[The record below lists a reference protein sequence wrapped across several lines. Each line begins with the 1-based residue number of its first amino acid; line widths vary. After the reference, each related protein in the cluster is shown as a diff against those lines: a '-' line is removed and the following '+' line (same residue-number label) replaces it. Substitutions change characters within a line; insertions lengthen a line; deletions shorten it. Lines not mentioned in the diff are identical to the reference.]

1 LYKNQGEENSGWA
14 SANNLKK
21 LSLQVSGLNTQRF
34 NECLDGNE
42 YRSLS
47 DRDNA
52 LAVSSGLQGTPSFVI
67 EKRDGTGREILLG
80 AYPFPAFQAIIDKKL
95 N

>member
-1 LYKNQGEENSGWA
+1 
-14 SANNLKK
+14 
-21 LSLQVSGLNTQRF
+21 
-34 NECLDGNE
+34 
-42 YRSLS
+42 LS

-67 EKRDGTGREILLG
+67 EKRDGTDRETLLG

-95 N
+95 NG